1 VTSPDDDITRLLQ
14 AWSDGDDEAL
24 ERLVPLVFEDLHKL
38 ARYFFQRE
46 SETHTLQPTA
56 LVSEVYFRLRG
67 QKEMRWES
75 RADFFNF
82 AADLMRHCLVD
93 YARRRKARKRGG
105 DQIQL
110 PLTASLGLATET
122 DLDLISLHEAL
133 EDLAEVDERQSQIVK
148 LKYFVGLKVEEIA
161 EILDVS
167 DSTVKREWRLA
178 KFWLRRRLKSSDR
191 VSTPSEPSAS

>member
-1 VTSPDDDITRLLQ
+1 
-14 AWSDGDDEAL
+14 
-24 ERLVPLVFEDLHKL
+24 
-38 ARYFFQRE
+38 
-46 SETHTLQPTA
+46 
-56 LVSEVYFRLRG
+56 
-67 QKEMRWES
+67 
-75 RADFFNF
+75 
-82 AADLMRHCLVD
+82 VD